1 MAERPYIKATIKKWL
16 GSIMSDDKSISMSEK
31 ELRDL
36 VSSTVKDTLL
46 GLGIDNSDPIEM
58 QKDFQHLREWRE
70 STDAAKRKGVL
81 VVVTIIISSVLGA
94 IAMGVKSYLGN

>member
-1 MAERPYIKATIKKWL
+1 
-16 GSIMSDDKSISMSEK
+16 MSDNQRIEMSEK

-36 VSSTVKDTLL
+36 ISSTVKDTLL
-46 GLGIDNSDPIEM
+46 SLGIDNEDPIEM

-81 VVVTIIISSVLGA
+81 AVVTVIVTSVIGA
-94 IAMGVKSYLGN
+94 VIMAFKSYLGS

>member
-1 MAERPYIKATIKKWL
+1 
-16 GSIMSDDKSISMSEK
+16 MSDDKSIAMSEK

-46 GLGIDNSDPIEM
+46 SLGIDNGSPIEM

-70 STDAAKRKGVL
+70 ATDSAKKRGLFVVISIL
-81 VVVTIIISSVLGA
+81 VTSMLGA
-94 IAMGVKSYLGN
+94 IVMGIKSYLGN